1 MAMFPALMNDSI
13 FSDLFDDPFFSG
25 WNGSRG
31 SSSVVP
37 EGMTNTNMMST
48 DVQDKGGNYLV
59 DIDLPGFK
67 KDDIGIQLENGYLTV
82 SAKREDAK
90 EDKDKDG
97 KWLRRERYA
106 GSCSRNFYVGDGVK
120 ESDIHAKFE
129 DGTLHLEVPKAQ
141 TPKVE
146 TRHNIEIEG

>member
-13 FSDLFDDPFFSG
+13 FSDLFDDPIFSA
-25 WNGSRG
+25 WNAGRG
-31 SSSVVP
+31 SHAIVP
-37 EGMTNTNMMST
+37 ESGTSTSMMST
-48 DVQDKGGNYLV
+48 DVQDNGDSYLV

-82 SAKREDAK
+82 SAKREDTK

-120 ESDIHAKFE
+120 DADIHAKFT

-141 TPKVE
+141 EPKVE
-146 TRHNIEIEG
+146 ARHSIAIEG